1 MQLIE
6 RKKGS
11 FKSLLFNVDLTGI
24 AKVYTDVSEI
34 YFIIKNN
41 ISDLDADAVMTKTM
55 MIDGIKIN
63 ADSQVSVPWGTT
75 EYVGFTLNK
84 VYHLGLFLKFTGDP
98 VADEDIEQTFTIKI
112 TQDFLQDS

>member
-24 AKVYTDVSEI
+24 GKVYTDVSEI

-41 ISDLDADAVMTKTM
+41 ISDPDADAVMTKTM
-55 MIDGIKIN
+55 TTDGIVIN
-63 ADSQVSVPWGTT
+63 ADSQVSVPWTNT
-75 EYVGFTLNK
+75 EYGNFTINK
-84 VYHLGLFLKFTGDP
+84 LYHLGLFLKFTGDP
-98 VADEDIEQTFTIKI
+98 VADEDIEQTFQIKI